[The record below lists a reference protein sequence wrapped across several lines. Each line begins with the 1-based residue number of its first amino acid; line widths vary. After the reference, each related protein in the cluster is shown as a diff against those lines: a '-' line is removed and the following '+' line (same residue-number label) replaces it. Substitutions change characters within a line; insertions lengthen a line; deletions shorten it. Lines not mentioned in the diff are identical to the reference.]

1 MQRIDRSKIPSPI
14 DRIHQVPQQSTES
27 YWRYSPPAVVLH
39 WLIALFIFTLFV
51 LGWCMMTIEH
61 RPGGA
66 DWWFNL
72 HRSLGLTVAGFVVLR
87 ILWRVSHRPAE
98 LSANMPAWEKIL
110 ARAAHWM
117 LYALMIVM
125 PLTGYLGSSFNRSG
139 AAFFGYQLPFWSAP
153 DRDLSRLFFSIH
165 ASLVWLFV
173 GVIALHALAGLKHW
187 LIDKDKVL
195 QRMWF

>member
-1 MQRIDRSKIPSPI
+1 M
-14 DRIHQVPQQSTES
+14 PQQSTES

-51 LGWCMMTIEH
+51 LGRYIMTIEH

-98 LSANMPAWEKIL
+98 LSANMLRGKRSWH
-110 ARAAHWM
+110 ARRNEALCADDRDAAH
-117 LYALMIVM
+117 
-125 PLTGYLGSSFNRSG
+125 R
-139 AAFFGYQLPFWSAP
+139 
-153 DRDLSRLFFSIH
+153 LSRFF
-165 ASLVWLFV
+165 V
-173 GVIALHALAGLKHW
+173 
-187 LIDKDKVL
+187 
-195 QRMWF
+195 